1 MVVFFKQKNSWI
13 LTDFFHFLFFYIIF
27 HIQIKCIDLLS
38 KNPYIF
44 STASNSLQEFPNILI
59 PARLNKIL
67 GNAGML
73 FI

>member
-1 MVVFFKQKNSWI
+1 MNYLIKLIIVSNGCFFFKQKNSWI

-44 STASNSLQEFPNILI
+44 STASNSLQELLPKHFNPS
-59 PARLNKIL
+59 
-67 GNAGML
+67 
-73 FI
+73 